1 MNNIDLK
8 NLSAQPAQLD
18 DCSRLVE
25 VVQRAYRGGL
35 AEVGWKNEH
44 HLVTGPRIDQIK
56 MSTLLEASDKAVLK
70 VVVDNVI
77 AACVLAEK
85 HGNAVHI
92 GMLAV
97 DPDYQNLKIGQVLV
111 RSAEDFARQNFGCNV
126 AKMFVLAQ
134 RAELLAWYARL
145 GYEPTGE
152 KEDFPSDAEG
162 SQPVEADT
170 YLQVI
175 EKKI

>member
-1 MNNIDLK
+1 MNNIDHK
-8 NLSAQPAQLD
+8 HLSAERAQPG

-44 HLVTGPRIDQIK
+44 HLVTGPRIDEAK
-56 MSTLLEASDKAVLK
+56 MADLLEASDKAVLK
-70 VVVDNVI
+70 VVVDGVI

-85 HGNAVHI
+85 HGEAVHI

-97 DPDYQNLKIGQVLV
+97 DPSYQNLKIGKVLV
-111 RSAEDFARQNFGCNV
+111 SSAEKYARKNFASRV

-134 RAELLAWYARL
+134 RAELLAWYGRL
-145 GYEPTGE
+145 GYEPNGE
-152 KEDFPSDAEG
+152 KEDFPAEAEG
-162 SQPVEADT
+162 SKPVDADT

-175 EKKI
+175 EKAL